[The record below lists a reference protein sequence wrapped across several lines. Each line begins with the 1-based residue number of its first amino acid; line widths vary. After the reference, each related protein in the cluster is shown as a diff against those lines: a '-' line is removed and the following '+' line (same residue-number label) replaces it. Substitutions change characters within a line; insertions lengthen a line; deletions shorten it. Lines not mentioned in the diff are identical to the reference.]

1 MNQLKGTG
9 IVQIGYR
16 NGNAQRYVES
26 VLRELGWASKREMLQ
41 PVYKGAKPEVEAI
54 LRKMLSEGEAVQTG
68 RGKGT
73 KYGLRGQIELAS
85 GDESGG

>member
-16 NGNAQRYVES
+16 YGDAQRYVES
-26 VLRELGWASKREMLQ
+26 VLRELGWASKREILQ
-41 PVYKGAKPEVEAI
+41 PVYKGAKREVEAI
-54 LRKMLSEGEAVQTG
+54 LKTMLSAGEAVQTG

-73 KYGLRGQIELAS
+73 KYGLRGQVELAPR
-85 GDESGG
+85 GELGG